1 MRAESGRG
9 RSRPPLCR
17 AHPPTGTLIDTA
29 SFPALAGCV
38 VLEDSPSQVYG
49 AALLMRFGSDPI
61 RSSNLR
67 SSAERRP
74 MLVELRSTAPVPAV
88 SSRGDDPPDPPMRAS
103 PACGWLTFGGL
114 SPTDPPMSA
123 APTCGWGLWLV
134 LWPTRFRP
142 PPSGAGA
149 PGAKLRLVLGPPA
162 PVLSAR
168 GGTVPW
174 SLWRGGPRRAAGLRQ
189 HAVPLGALRALLGVS
204 GGGCRVLLPLGC
216 LLRIVRG
223 GLSS

>member
-134 LWPTRFRP
+134 LWPTRFRL

-149 PGAKLRLVLGPPA
+149 PGTKLRLVPGA
-162 PVLSAR
+162 PSASPIGAGRHGAMVALAR
-168 GGTVPW
+168 GATA
-174 SLWRGGPRRAAGLRQ
+174 RGRATAARSAVGRPAGI
-189 HAVPLGALRALLGVS
+189 LGG
-204 GGGCRVLLPLGC
+204 
-216 LLRIVRG
+216 
-223 GLSS
+223 